1 MVARETHV
9 IDASTRTA
17 RIEALRGRMDAAG
30 LDLVALAPTDNL
42 RYLLGFAPLYD
53 ERACMLLV
61 TRSSEGVLMP
71 SLNAEQ
77 AASEAPELELITW
90 SDDAG
95 PGEALRG
102 TLAHVSANGIGRAAV
117 DPEMRAD
124 HLLLLQDAVPGAS
137 FVDATAVVGPMRVVK
152 SADELSCSKRRRT
165 PATPRCG
172 PRSPPAG
179 RA

>member
-1 MVARETHV
+1 
-9 IDASTRTA
+9 
-17 RIEALRGRMDAAG
+17 MDAAG

-137 FVDATAVVGPMRVVK
+137 FVDATVGRR
-152 SADELSCSKRRRT
+152 ADARGQVRRRAAACSKRRRT
-165 PATPRCG
+165 RATPRCG